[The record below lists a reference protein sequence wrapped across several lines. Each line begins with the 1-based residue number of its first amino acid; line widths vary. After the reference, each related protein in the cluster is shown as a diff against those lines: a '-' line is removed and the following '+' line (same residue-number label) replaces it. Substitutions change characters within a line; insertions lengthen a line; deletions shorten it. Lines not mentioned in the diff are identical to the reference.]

1 MQIPTIEELLEA
13 GAHFGSWTH
22 AWNPAMKKY
31 IHGRRNKIHIIN
43 LVHTLRGLARASHFL
58 REVAATG
65 RQIVF
70 VGTKRQMQGILRQEV
85 ARVEM
90 PWVTERW
97 LGGTLTNFKTVR
109 SRLTRLDE
117 LEAMEESGE
126 MAALKKKA
134 QSMLTREL
142 RRIKKNLDGLRT
154 LNRMPGA
161 LLVIDPKREH
171 IAVAEAKKMG
181 VPVVAMLDTDCDPR
195 DIDIIIPANDDSM
208 RSVTLILGKLT
219 DAVEEGVKRFKDSG
233 RPPEDALGV
242 VGKEGEIKSLA
253 DHSATAAAMKAQA
266 GNKPGSKGADDKPA
280 GDEKAAAGAETAATA
295 TATATATAEPKAAT
309 DAAAA
314 ATPEAAATPDT
325 SAPATGDG
333 KTES

>member
-22 AWNPAMKKY
+22 AWNPAMKPY

-65 RQIVF
+65 RQIVY
-70 VGTKRQMQGILRQEV
+70 VGTKRQMQGILLQDV
-85 ARVEM
+85 KRVEM

-109 SRLTRLDE
+109 SRLTRLEE
-117 LEAMEESGE
+117 LEHMEETGE

-181 VPVVAMLDTDCDPR
+181 VPVIGVLDTDCDPR
-195 DIDIIIPANDDSM
+195 DIDILIPANDDSM
-208 RSVTLILGKLT
+208 RSITLILGKLT

-242 VGKEGEIKSLA
+242 RGAEGEVKSLS
-253 DHSATAAAMKAQA
+253 DHKATAAAMKAQA
-266 GNKPGSKGADDKPA
+266 GGKPGSSKSAPA
-280 GDEKAAAGAETAATA
+280 GTPAEAPAAVEAA
-295 TATATATAEPKAAT
+295 PKT
-309 DAAAA
+309 DDAP
-314 ATPEAAATPDT
+314 ATPAADAPAPEAVATEAPAATPD
-325 SAPATGDG
+325 SDS
-333 KTES
+333 KTEA